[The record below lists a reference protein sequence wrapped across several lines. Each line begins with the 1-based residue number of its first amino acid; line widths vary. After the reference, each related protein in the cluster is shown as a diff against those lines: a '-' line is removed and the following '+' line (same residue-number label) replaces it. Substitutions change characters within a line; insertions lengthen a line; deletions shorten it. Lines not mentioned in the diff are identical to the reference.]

1 MKTPLTL
8 GSLLLVSTAL
18 TSPVQAQNAPPS
30 SSTPGGTTAVQE
42 LPTQPSAEV
51 PAQDGAPQEEVEV
64 SIPGAGAAA
73 DEADIVVRGRYI
85 PDVVRS
91 TPEIV
96 AVLSSADIA
105 RTGEGDIAGALQR
118 VTGLSVVG
126 NGFVYVRGLGDRY
139 SLALLN
145 GSPLPSPEPLK
156 RVVPLDLFPT
166 SVLGSALVQKS
177 YSANYPGEFGGG
189 VINLTTKA
197 IPTESFL
204 TVGVGTGGDSETTF
218 ELGYTHY
225 GSDTDFLGYDDGTRD
240 PQGAF
245 KDAFNSGLAIT
256 PGNFTAD
263 QLADITA
270 SMANSPTTVAQTNR
284 NIPANF
290 SADLSGGTSFEIG
303 GDARIGVIAA
313 AGFSNSWKTRDAI
326 QQVSSGFSGDQLGV
340 GVDIRSVRTDN
351 RIVANG
357 LLGLGLE
364 FGDQTIRWTNLY
376 IHDTL
381 KQTRIGLGIDAL
393 SVDDTRP
400 VSLQNTAWY
409 ERQLF
414 NTQLVGEFKF
424 GDLSVDLRGT
434 YANSKRDAPYERAF
448 SYVFDET
455 AGDFVNNLEGPGQ
468 SATVAFSELDEN
480 VYSGGIDLSY
490 KLPTAFDASVTGGYA
505 YVDTQRTSVRRDFR
519 YLSDGDIGLAVAQQR
534 PDYLLSDFN
543 AYTYG
548 IQLIETSGQAGNAAY
563 DAGLRVHAGYAQA
576 EVEFGGGLSATAG
589 VRYEDGSQ
597 FVTPVDLLGA
607 GVGGISPTQI
617 DNTYWLPA
625 ATITWNF
632 ADDMQL
638 RLNASKTIARPQ
650 FRELAFQVYQDT
662 ESDRQFFGNPF
673 LVDSEL
679 FNAEAR
685 YELYFGRG
693 ERFSLAG
700 FYKKIDRPIEAF
712 AFRQS
717 SSLQTS
723 FANAP
728 KADLYGA
735 ELEVVKYVPLDS
747 MGGDFFAPRRL
758 VLIGNYTYSK
768 SKIKVSDGDTTIFS
782 SGQVFDA
789 ANFFRDG
796 APLTGQSEHLANL
809 QIGLENTDRV
819 SQQTFLL
826 TYASERVTNRG
837 PFGSPQ
843 EPDIIEKPGLRLDFV
858 AREEVPAFGTVLGFK
873 FEVRNIT
880 GQDYEEFQEANGSRI
895 DINTYDVGTSVA
907 LGLEVKF

>member
-1 MKTPLTL
+1 MNTPLTL
-8 GSLLLVSTAL
+8 GTLLLLSTAL
-18 TSPVQAQNAPPS
+18 TSPAWGQTPPPS

-42 LPTQPSAEV
+42 LPGQPAAEV
-51 PAQDGAPQEEVEV
+51 PAQDGGQDELEV
-64 SIPGAGAAA
+64 SIPGGGS
-73 DEADIVVRGRYI
+73 DQPDIVVRGRYI

-156 RVVPLDLFPT
+156 RVVPLDIFPT

-204 TVGVGTGGDSETTF
+204 TIGGGVGGDSETTF

-225 GSDTDFLGYDDGTRD
+225 GSDTDWLGYDDGTRS

-245 KDAFNSGLAIT
+245 ERALESGMSIT
-256 PGNFTAD
+256 PGNFTTEELQAV
-263 QLADITA
+263 TA
-270 SMANSPTTVAQTNR
+270 SLANSPTTVAQTNR

-290 SADLSGGTSFEIG
+290 STDISAGTAMDIG
-303 GDARIGVIAA
+303 DDARVGVIAA
-313 AGFSNSWKTRDAI
+313 AGFSNSWRTRDAI
-326 QQVSSGFSGDQLGV
+326 QQVTGGFSGDELNPD
-340 GVDIRSVRTDN
+340 VDFRSVRTDN
-351 RIVANG
+351 RITLNG
-357 LLGLGLE
+357 LLGVGIE
-364 FGDQTIRWTNLY
+364 FGEQTIRWTNLY

-381 KQTRIGLGIDAL
+381 KQTRIGLGIDGL
-393 SVDDTRP
+393 SVDDTRQ
-400 VSLQNTAWY
+400 VALQNTAWY
-409 ERQLF
+409 ERQLID
-414 NTQLVGEFKF
+414 TQLVGEFEF
-424 GDLSVDLRGT
+424 GDLGVDVRGT
-434 YANSKRDAPYERAF
+434 YANSQREAPYERSF

-468 SATVAFSELDEN
+468 SATVSFSDLNED
-480 VYSGGIDLSY
+480 VWAGGVDLTY
-490 KLPTAFDASVTGGYA
+490 KFAPLAMSLSAGYA
-505 YVDTQRTSVRRDFR
+505 YSDTERTSVRRDFR
-519 YLSDGDIGLAVAQQR
+519 YLTDGDLGLAVAQQR

-543 AYTYG
+543 VYTYN
-548 IQLIETSGQAGNAAY
+548 ILLNEISGQAGNAAY
-563 DAGLRVHAGYAQA
+563 DAGLRVHAGYAQLEA
-576 EVEFGGGLSATAG
+576 DFGSGVSATAG
-589 VRYEDGSQ
+589 VRYEDGRQ

-607 GVGGISPTQI
+607 GVGGIEPTLI
-617 DNTYWLPA
+617 ENDYWLPA

-632 ADDMQL
+632 AEDMQL

-685 YELYFGRG
+685 YEWYFGRG
-693 ERFSLAG
+693 ERLSLAG

-728 KADLYGA
+728 QADLYGA

-768 SKIKVSDGDTTIFS
+768 SELKVGEGDEVIFS
-782 SGQVFDA
+782 SGQVFA
-789 ANFFRDG
+789 ASNLFRDG

-837 PFGSPQ
+837 PFGNPQ
-843 EPDIIEKPGLRLDFV
+843 EPDIIERPGLRLDFV
-858 AREEVPAFGTVLGFK
+858 AREEVPAFGTTLGFK

-880 GQDYEEFQEANGSRI
+880 GEDYEEFQEAGSSRI
-895 DINTYDVGTSVA
+895 DVNTYDVGTSVA
-907 LGLEVKF
+907 LGVEVKF